1 MGGRREESVM
11 KKRGGGE
18 RGKGNKEKEG
28 GGGKEEYVYINR
40 PCQAFSVSE
49 QGDILGS
56 QQTLGVIVSQ

>member
-1 MGGRREESVM
+1 M

-56 QQTLGVIVSQ
+56 QQTLSVIVSQ